1 MARISSGAKDGREGA
16 WLARLEEFIAE
27 VNDAALRAKLLVAAA
42 AATQRTTLGLN
53 FERHIPEY
61 MTLPS
66 EVLRPGDVVGP
77 RTGAHVAPWRVSAIE
92 GAEAVCTP
100 LSGDGQPQRL
110 PVSDLVVIK
119 RIGEPVYPCLRP
131 VETVSRRPAGA
142 HSILIEGENH
152 GVLQLLAYTHARR
165 VDCVYIDPPYNTG
178 AKDWRY
184 NNDFVDKNDAYRS
197 SKWLSMMERR
207 LRIARQILK
216 PDGVLIVA
224 IDDYEYA
231 HLVTLLASENLF
243 RGWTIETA
251 VIQHNPRGGGGSHI
265 SNTHEYAVFVIPP
278 GRSLSPIAVGKDEL
292 RDYRRR
298 GRGDNNRR
306 SGRPKSFFAIHVNP
320 ETREVVGVGPDI
332 LKDAAYETGPTP
344 EGHLRVYPMGKAG
357 LERVWRNSREAVRD
371 RLADKSLTL
380 RCTPRNTIVQVI
392 GGEKKA
398 VPIMS
403 VWSGQR
409 YNAGEQGSN
418 LVQALTGVE
427 FPYPKSIYTVFDCL
441 KAVVGKQRDA
451 VILDFFGGSGTTLH
465 ATGLLNAL
473 DGGTRQCL
481 LVTNNEVGEP
491 AAAAMTREGL
501 RPGADAWE
509 AQGICRAVTFP
520 RMRNAITGHRDGNP
534 VDWEIFLGEKET
546 REVPVEV
553 EIMNFVGEAQMR
565 VPAARASL
573 APLLGIT
580 QKALKEAYPFYVPPA
595 EGSRDPVKGQ
605 SVLMSPDAL
614 EDFITALSEAED
626 IRRVYLVSTGNTRL
640 DKRMVAAVH
649 EGLGPRVEEIE
660 VARNVS
666 GGLTENLSYFRLEYL
681 NPDAVEVGRNLN
693 DLLPTLW
700 LMAGGLG
707 DVPKATGSEGYLL
720 PKNSAF
726 ALLADESKFRA
737 FHKALSKRPEIRWAF
752 LVTDSD
758 EAFQEMSAMLPA
770 SIPQTQRRQ
779 LFRDYLNNFSINLG
793 DR

>member
-1 MARISSGAKDGREGA
+1 M
-16 WLARLEEFIAE
+16 ARLEEFIAE
-27 VNDAALRAKLLVAAA
+27 VNDGPLRAKLLVAAA

-66 EVLRPGDVVGP
+66 ELLWPGDVVGS

-92 GAEAVCTP
+92 GTEAVCVP
-100 LSGDGQPQRL
+100 LSGGGQEQRL
-110 PVSDLVVIK
+110 PVSNLVVIK
-119 RIGEPVYPCLRP
+119 RIGEPVYPCLRL
-131 VETVSRRPAGA
+131 VETDPRRPGGG
-142 HSILIEGENH
+142 HNILIEGENH

-184 NNDFVDKNDAYRS
+184 NNDFVDKNDAFRS

-207 LRIARQILK
+207 LRVARQVLK
-216 PDGVLIVA
+216 PDGVLVVA

-243 RGWTIETA
+243 RGWTIETV
-251 VIQHNPRGGGGSHI
+251 VIQHNPRGGGGNHI
-265 SNTHEYAVFVIPP
+265 SNTHEYAVFVVPP
-278 GRSLSPIAVGKDEL
+278 GRSLSPIAEGKDEL

-306 SGRPKSFFAIHVNP
+306 SGRPKSFFAIHVDP

-332 LKDAAYETGPTP
+332 PKDSSYETCPTP
-344 EGHLRVYPMGKAG
+344 EGYLQIYPMGKEG

-371 RLADKSLTL
+371 RLADKTLTL

-392 GGEKKA
+392 GGEKKT

-403 VWSGQR
+403 IWSGQR

-427 FPYPKSIYTVFDCL
+427 FPYPKSIYTVLDCL
-441 KAVVGKQRDA
+441 KAVVGKQPEA
-451 VILDFFGGSGTTLH
+451 VVLDFFGGSGTTMH
-465 ATGLLNAL
+465 ATALLNSM
-473 DGGTRQCL
+473 DSGNRQCL

-491 AAAAMTREGL
+491 AAAAMTRQGL
-501 RPGADAWE
+501 RPGDGAWE
-509 AQGICRAVTFP
+509 AHGICQVVTFP
-520 RMRNAITGHRDGNP
+520 RVRNAITGRRDGMP

-546 REVPVEV
+546 REVPVDVQVLE
-553 EIMNFVGEAQMR
+553 FVGEAQMR
-565 VPAARASL
+565 SPDARASL

-580 QKALKEAYPFYVPPA
+580 QKALKEAWPFYVPLA
-595 EGSRDPVKGQ
+595 KGSRDPVKGQ
-605 SVLMSPDAL
+605 GVLLSPDAID
-614 EDFITALSEAED
+614 DFVAALSESED
-626 IRRVYLVSTGNTRL
+626 IQRVFLVSMGNPRL
-640 DKRMVAAVH
+640 DKRMVAAIH
-649 EGLGPRVEEIE
+649 EGLGPRIEEIG

-666 GGLTENLSYFRLEYL
+666 AGLNENLSYFRLDYL
-681 NPDAVEVGRNLN
+681 NPDAIEVGRHLN

-707 DVPKATGSEGYLL
+707 DVPKATGSEGYLI
-720 PKNSAF
+720 PKGSIF
-726 ALLADESKFRA
+726 ALLVDESRFRT
-737 FHKALSKRPEIRWAF
+737 FHKALSKRPDVRWAF

-770 SIPQTQRRQ
+770 TIPQMQRRQ